1 MRSLLRTYEFE
12 HEHEYFQY
20 IIESRLN
27 GNIKQS
33 RMLYDELYKGMQDGE
48 HLRFFEY
55 VEDCY
60 SPEYM
65 EELKEFLKNKPKTNN
80 EEL

>member
-1 MRSLLRTYEFE
+1 MKSLLRTYGFE
-12 HEHEYFQY
+12 YEHEYFEY

-33 RMLYDELYKGMQDGE
+33 RMLYDKLYKGMQDGE
-48 HLRFFEY
+48 HLGFFEY
-55 VEDCY
+55 VEQCFP
-60 SPEYM
+60 PEYLD
-65 EELKEFLKNKPKTNN
+65 ELKEFLINKPKTNN